1 MLLLCVFYFFLEIL
15 THRISF
21 DVLYIQ
27 NSLFLKIVVSL
38 MLGCDL
44 AMYTIFLINFYCEMV
59 SISEIQPIQSL
70 WGEFYDFIRQLWYL
84 DNHGRILQMIVL
96 VVRIRTLDCN
106 VTIKQNLLLFE
117 ELGKH
122 LWLVLVRLCNWSCQD
137 PGGNLDSINMPLG
150 SVCLV

>member
-44 AMYTIFLINFYCEMV
+44 AMYSIFLINFYCEMV

-84 DNHGRILQMIVL
+84 DNHGRILQTIVL
-96 VVRIRTLDCN
+96 VVRIRTLDCY

-137 PGGNLDSINMPLG
+137 PWGNLDSINMALG